1 MTKPILHFAHANGV
15 PSACYRKL
23 LNELSQDYQVVTIP
37 QIGTDPRFP
46 VDNHWQSL
54 MEQVADSIRRQNGG
68 EPVAVVG
75 HSLGAL
81 TSYMA
86 AHHYPELFKSL
97 VMLDPPLQNG
107 FAAYALQLA
116 KLLGRMKT

>member
-23 LNELSQDYQVVTIP
+23 LNALAQDYQVVTIP
-37 QIGTDPRFP
+37 QIGTDSRFP

-54 MEQVADSIRRQNGG
+54 VEQVAESIRRQSGG

-81 TSYMA
+81 TA
-86 AHHYPELFKSL
+86 SL
-97 VMLDPPLQNG
+97 S
-107 FAAYALQLA
+107 
-116 KLLGRMKT
+116 